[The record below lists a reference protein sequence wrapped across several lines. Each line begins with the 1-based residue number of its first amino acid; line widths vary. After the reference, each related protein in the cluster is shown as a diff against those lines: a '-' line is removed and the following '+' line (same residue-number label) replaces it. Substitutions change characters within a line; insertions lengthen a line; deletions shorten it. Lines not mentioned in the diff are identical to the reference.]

1 MSEYILEMRRIAKVY
16 GNGVVAN
23 SDVNFNLKSGE
34 IHALVG
40 ENGAGKSTLMKMIF
54 GMEQPSRGEIWLRG
68 EKVTFSGS
76 KDAIAR
82 GIGMVHQ
89 HFMLVESFT
98 VAQNIVLGMEPKSRG
113 LVNEQQAE
121 AFTREISEKYNLAV
135 DPREITRNLPV
146 GVKQKVEILKAL
158 ARGAEILI
166 LDEPTAVLTPQETDQ
181 LFEELVRLKS
191 QGHTIVFISHKI
203 PEIKQIADRITVL
216 RSGKTVATYQCA
228 EVTEQEI
235 SNAIMGCEMN
245 TSIEKE
251 ARAYGK
257 PYISVENVSY
267 KDAAGVQVLHDVS
280 FRVGSGMIFGI
291 AGVQGNGQ
299 VELVDMMSRKRAVQ
313 SGDIKFHGESIQKRT
328 VAELRKQPFGYI
340 PEDRLDQGV
349 AASQSIS
356 ENMIA
361 NRLSSPEFSSRG
373 FLNFKSIRAFVEENI
388 KKYEIR
394 CAGGEQPVG
403 MLSGG
408 NMQKVVVARECGHD
422 PDILISEQPTRGVD
436 VGAAHI
442 IHKRIVSL
450 REQGCAVVLISAD
463 LSEVLK
469 LADVVAVMYEGE
481 IVAFFESTEGLN
493 EEKLGLYML
502 GIERHAP
509 EQIQKAVNWCE

>member
-1 MSEYILEMRRIAKVY
+1 MSDYILEMRHIAKVY

-23 SDVNFNLKSGE
+23 SDVNFNLKLGE

-68 EKVTFSGS
+68 EKVVFSGS
-76 KDAIAR
+76 KDAIAK

-98 VAQNIVLGMEPKSRG
+98 VAQNIVLGMEPKRRG

-121 AFTREISEKYNLAV
+121 AFTREISKKYNLAV
-135 DPREITRNLPV
+135 DPGEITKHLPV

-181 LFEELVRLKS
+181 LFEELARLKE

-203 PEIKQIADRITVL
+203 PEIKQISDRITVL
-216 RSGKTVATYQCA
+216 RSGRTIATYQCA
-228 EVTEQEI
+228 DVTEQEI

-251 ARAYGK
+251 ARAYGE
-257 PYISVENVSY
+257 PYISVENVSC
-267 KDAAGVQVLHDVS
+267 KDAGGVQVLNDVS
-280 FRVGSGMIFGI
+280 FKVGSGMIFGI

-299 VELVDMMSRKRAVQ
+299 VELVDMMSRKRRVQ
-313 SGDIKFHGESIQKRT
+313 GGDIKFHKESIRERT
-328 VAELRKQPFGYI
+328 VGDLRRRPFGYI

-349 AASQSIS
+349 AASQSIR

-361 NRLSSPEFSSRG
+361 NRLGSEEFSSRG
-373 FLNFKSIRAFVEENI
+373 FLNFKNIRAFVDAGI
-388 KKYEIR
+388 KQYEIR
-394 CAGGEQPVG
+394 CKGGEQPVG

-422 PDILISEQPTRGVD
+422 PDILIAEQPTRGVD

-442 IHKRIVSL
+442 IHKRIVAL

-502 GIERHAP
+502 GIERHSP
-509 EQIQKAVNWCE
+509 EQIKKAVNWCE